1 MNAVSRD
8 RAQAR
13 LQRLASEGRDVAGF
27 FAAAGEVLETA
38 LEVGPDLQYWC
49 AVDPSTYLMTSVHA
63 PTCDMDLDALMYWE
77 YVEDDFNKTA
87 DVARHPDGIQT
98 LREATGGK
106 PERSPV
112 YRDYCRPRGLDEEV
126 LVALRSRCG
135 DTWGS
140 VRLTRRVGD
149 PQFDRADLGF
159 LRAVA
164 PLLADGV
171 RRGLLVGEAT
181 EPEWPDGPSML
192 VLDRHLN
199 IESMSPGMDR
209 WLAELVGA
217 GSARRAVPPSVLA
230 VAARVVRRLDGD
242 GPPDDVPLARVRAN
256 DGRWLVLH
264 GTPLATAGPSKVAV
278 IAEPAS
284 PDRILSLLMAV
295 HELTPRERDITRLV
309 LRGAPTTE
317 IASELGIAPQTVQQH
332 LKSIF
337 DKTGTRSR
345 RALVSQVFFHH
356 YGPRVRDNRVRSV
369 DGKPVR
375 GGPAVRSPQEY
386 LPSSVI
392 PLS

>member
-1 MNAVSRD
+1 MKAVSRD
-8 RAQAR
+8 RAQVR

-27 FAAAGEVLETA
+27 FAVAGEVLETS
-38 LEVGPDLQYWC
+38 LGVGPDLQYWC
-49 AVDPSTYLMTSVHA
+49 AVDPSTHLMTSVHA
-63 PTCDMDLDALMYWE
+63 PTCDMDLDALMHWE

-87 DVARHPDGIQT
+87 DVARHPEGIQT
-98 LREATGGK
+98 LREATGGN
-106 PERSPV
+106 PGRSPS

-140 VRLTRRVGD
+140 VRLTRRVGEAE
-149 PQFDRADLGF
+149 FDRADLGF

-164 PLLADGV
+164 PFLADGV

-181 EPEWPDGPSML
+181 EPEWPDSPSML
-192 VLDRHLN
+192 VFDRDLN
-199 IESMSPGMDR
+199 IEFMSPGMDR
-209 WLAELVGA
+209 WLAELA
-217 GSARRAVPPSVLA
+217 RTGSAGGTLPASVLA

-242 GPPDDVPLARVRAN
+242 GRPDDEPLARVRAN

-278 IAEPAS
+278 IVEPTS
-284 PDRILSLLMAV
+284 PDRVASMLMAV
-295 HELTPRERDITRLV
+295 HELTPRERDITHLV

-317 IASELGIAPQTVQQH
+317 IASALRIAPQTVQQH

-345 RALVSQVFFHH
+345 RALVSQVFSHH
-356 YGPRVRDNRVRSV
+356 YDPRVRDNGVRTV

-375 GGPAVRSPQEY
+375 GGLAAASAAMPPHRRGDGE
-386 LPSSVI
+386 
-392 PLS
+392 